1 MIPNL
6 DNLIKSFHKMQA
18 DGFDINSPLKWG
30 FYFVDTDKEKL
41 KKVFL
46 ELKDKN
52 YILEKIYLVNDS
64 DPEWTLHASKI
75 DTLTPEKL
83 HERNLAFNE
92 LADYCEISLYDGWD
106 VEKIHPDN
114 L

>member
-6 DNLIKSFHKMQA
+6 DNLIELFHKMQA
-18 DGFDINSPLKWG
+18 DGFDTNSPLKWG

-41 KKVFL
+41 KRVFL

-52 YILEKIYLVNDS
+52 YILEKIYLVDDS
-64 DPEWTLHASKI
+64 DTEWTLHASKI

-83 HERNLAFNE
+83 HKRNMAFNE
-92 LADYCEISLYDGWD
+92 LADYCKVSLYDGWD
-106 VEKIHPDN
+106 VEKIQPDT